1 MTIVEEIQK
10 LKQEKNAVILA
21 HYYVR
26 PEVQDIAD
34 YIGDSFYLS
43 RVATE
48 LSESTIVFCGVSF
61 MGESAKILNPDK
73 TVLMPDP
80 TADCPMAHMADVE
93 SIKKVRKEYE
103 DVAVVCYINSTAA
116 LKEYS
121 DVCVTSAN
129 AVKIVKALPNKNI
142 YFIPDRNLAHF
153 VADQVPEKH
162 FIYNEGFCPTHER
175 MEADE
180 VREAKEE
187 HPDALVLS
195 HPECNTEVLK
205 ISDYIGSTSG
215 IIKYAT
221 ESPCNEF
228 IICTEE
234 GVHYKLVQ
242 NNPDAPSQL
251 LRVAGGVLQN
261 RLAPAVDG
269 SEGRPQL
276 VGHGGDELGFHL
288 LVLADLEGHIV
299 DVVHQFPQLV
309 RVLVFDLEAIAP
321 GRDPLG
327 RLRHH
332 GHRLHHVVDEQQA
345 GDQHQG
351 HADASHRQNDKDH
364 QDNLPVHQLH
374 GRHQP
379 HDARHPAVE
388 QQGR

>member
-1 MTIVEEIQK
+1 MLGGV
-10 LKQEKNAVILA
+10 
-21 HYYVR
+21 
-26 PEVQDIAD
+26 VQH
-34 YIGDSFYLS
+34 
-43 RVATE
+43 VA
-48 LSESTIVFCGVSF
+48 
-61 MGESAKILNPDK
+61 
-73 TVLMPDP
+73 
-80 TADCPMAHMADVE
+80 
-93 SIKKVRKEYE
+93 
-103 DVAVVCYINSTAA
+103 
-116 LKEYS
+116 
-121 DVCVTSAN
+121 
-129 AVKIVKALPNKNI
+129 
-142 YFIPDRNLAHF
+142 
-153 VADQVPEKH
+153 
-162 FIYNEGFCPTHER
+162 
-175 MEADE
+175 
-180 VREAKEE
+180 E
-187 HPDALVLS
+187 HLLQP
-195 HPECNTEVLK
+195 
-205 ISDYIGSTSG
+205 
-215 IIKYAT
+215 
-221 ESPCNEF
+221 
-228 IICTEE
+228 
-234 GVHYKLVQ
+234 
-242 NNPDAPSQL
+242 
-251 LRVAGGVLQN
+251 LRVAGDGRQVLIPALVVQFDALLPEQLAVGEDGVLKLRLQVHLLHPEGESAVLHLGEFQQLLYHGREPPGLVQNDADAAAHLGGVICGVLQN